1 MKSNLPTYLY
11 QYSNSA
17 NYFFRTRLKNSE
29 KFDYYPS
36 KGAYFV
42 ASLQTSCL
50 EDSRWLALYIKRNLM
65 EDQLMEEIDQNVKA
79 KHDVGAKY
87 CDELNIEAIESTATL
102 STFHKKAIFKRAL
115 REKFALLLSAGK
127 KIIEFSGDSPLDSF
141 TPFSASQREAIIANP
156 SEIIS
161 PEQQQASLKWISEN
175 TADTL
180 TGEGDQYIQYVTM
193 LDSLMTQLNEYRNR
207 LDAYEVE
214 PSPRVSYTNDLF
226 NFNIAF
232 AQHQTIKAKIDEAQR
247 LAPNEA
253 ADFYSLG
260 NQLDMFLLE
269 QSRKV
274 KAETINDYR
283 SRFKLLFET
292 IPGDFDCRAFGK
304 MQVQEVKNML
314 LVRPANIT
322 KGCDKKSLNAKTI
335 NGYLSNYRTFFS
347 WLIKN
352 IEGIEKNPF
361 ADVSVK
367 DNELSRINRRPFT
380 PDEVTKLLDYTPQHA
395 SEAKIFRDDA
405 NWFVPITFYTGMR
418 LNEVSEIQLD
428 DIKQEQGVWCFDLRS
443 QNVKNVSSRR
453 LVPIAQY
460 LLDIGLLEY
469 VHRLKRAKKTYLF
482 SQIRKGKKGP
492 GKAGWGDP
500 ISRWFN
506 RSVLKNIGIDVKT
519 EERNKTNVVFHCI
532 RHTVIS
538 TCVKRGAQKH
548 LVKRI
553 VGHAQDD
560 QVTLGV
566 YSDVQDISLA
576 LLKKVLDDNLTWHL
590 DEKA

>member
-1 MKSNLPTYLY
+1 MKNNLPNYLY

-17 NYFFRTRLKNSE
+17 NYFFRTRLKISG
-29 KFDYYPS
+29 KVDYYPT
-36 KGAYFV
+36 KDAYFV

-65 EDQLMEEIDQNVKA
+65 EDQLMEEIAQNVLA
-79 KHDVGAKY
+79 KQGVHTKY
-87 CDELNIEAIESTATL
+87 FEELDAEAIENTATL
-102 STFHKKAIFKRAL
+102 SAFHNKAIFKRAL
-115 REKFALLLSAGK
+115 REKFVLLLSAGK
-127 KIIEFSGDSPLDSF
+127 KIIEFSGDSPIDSY
-141 TPFSASQREAIIANP
+141 TPFSASQREAVMANSSNIIP
-156 SEIIS
+156 
-161 PEQQQASLKWISEN
+161 PEQQQASLKWITEN
-175 TADTL
+175 TTNTL
-180 TGEGDQYIQYVTM
+180 TGGDHQYIDYVTM
-193 LDSLMTQLNEYRNR
+193 LDALMTQLNEYRNR
-207 LDAYEVE
+207 LDAYEVD
-214 PSPRVSYTNDLF
+214 SSSTVSGSNDLL
-226 NFNIAF
+226 NFTIAS
-232 AQHQTIKAKIDEAQR
+232 AQHQTIKTRIDEAQR
-247 LAPNEA
+247 LDPRESVV
-253 ADFYSLG
+253 FYSLG

-274 KAETINDYR
+274 KAGTINDYR
-283 SRFKLLFET
+283 NRFKLLFEL

-304 MQVQEVKNML
+304 MQVQEVKNIL

-347 WLIKN
+347 WLMKN
-352 IEGIEKNPF
+352 VEGIEKNPF

-380 PDEVTKLLDYTPQHA
+380 PDEVTKLLSYTPQHA

-405 NWFVPITFYTGMR
+405 KWFVPVTLYTGMR

-428 DIKQEQGVWCFDLRS
+428 DIKQEQGVWCFDLRFHD
-443 QNVKNVSSRR
+443 VKNVSSRR
-453 LVPIAQY
+453 LIPIAQY

-469 VHRLKRAKKTYLF
+469 VHRLKQDKKTYLF

-506 RSVLKNIGIDVKT
+506 RSVLKNIDIDVET
-519 EERNKTNVVFHCI
+519 EVRNKTSVVFHCI

-538 TCVKRGAQKH
+538 TCVKNGAQKH

-590 DEKA
+590 DAKA